1 MTRKWWNEAPG
12 KMVRRLNNVWLHDVT
27 DRMRLRRRAIA
38 AADGI
43 DPDEVETYPM
53 SGDVTIVHQESSGL
67 RSLASAAAL
76 LALGGTG
83 GLIGAGAMHWLQPS
97 ETIPTPPPPPVLEEI
112 VSPHEYR
119 IQFWME
125 DEATLDIR
133 PAEPVEN

>member
-1 MTRKWWNEAPG
+1 MTRQWWNESPG

-38 AADGI
+38 TADGI

-53 SGDVTIVHQESSGL
+53 SGDVTIVHQELSGL
-67 RSLASAAAL
+67 RSLASAVAL

-97 ETIPTPPPPPVLEEI
+97 ETIPMEPRPPIAEQV
-112 VSPHEYR
+112 VSPQEYR
-119 IQFWME
+119 IRFWME
-125 DEATLDIR
+125 DEATLDLL